1 MDKAEYGHELNVGDI
16 IEVSEIIG
24 QGTRYKVHRVTKKYA
39 FVMWNEVGEG
49 KFPRTYMP
57 GFRYLPKDKWNN
69 TTFTIYKQLQTT

>member
-24 QGTRYKVHRVTKKYA
+24 QGTRYKVYRVTKKYA

-49 KFPRTYMP
+49 KFPRIYICLGSAIFLKINGITP
-57 GFRYLPKDKWNN
+57 HLPYTNN
-69 TTFTIYKQLQTT
+69 